1 VPKHHTIEQYQ
12 GKKYQETTGNNLAY
26 VLAVKH
32 LGLVLTAKITRFCC
46 KKFNPNDL
54 SQKTATFV
62 TQKATIQPK
71 TIIMEFLGFSV
82 LTIAKIL
89 FAAFNGI
96 LFTQSGL
103 DKVFNYQGNLA
114 YFQGHFKNSPLASS
128 VPLLTPIITLLE
140 TSAGVAS
147 LAGGVLMLVGAELG
161 PTLSAWGMLLG
172 AKSLVALFLGQRLAK
187 DYAGAAALVPYF
199 LMAMA
204 GLVLWAF

>member
-1 VPKHHTIEQYQ
+1 
-12 GKKYQETTGNNLAY
+12 
-26 VLAVKH
+26 
-32 LGLVLTAKITRFCC
+32 
-46 KKFNPNDL
+46 
-54 SQKTATFV
+54 
-62 TQKATIQPK
+62 
-71 TIIMEFLGFSV
+71 MEFLGFSV

-161 PTLSAWGMLLG
+161 PTLAAWGMLLG
-172 AKSLVALFLGQRLAK
+172 AKSLLALFLGQRLAK